1 MDDPRPRPDHL
12 ALLLAVVCAVALTG
26 CGSDFPSTPSP
37 SPSTSSSPTARWSPS
52 ATDEVLTVPV
62 PSATWDDLGDAP
74 DRQKLDVTEPEVP
87 GFTDAPAG
95 RGLQRYLNQQVD
107 WSRCESDED
116 GSEEGF
122 GYRCAR
128 VVVPLDWN
136 DPDGRAIT
144 LAMRMRSA
152 KSGNSDEVLFV
163 NPGGPGG
170 SAQDFVD
177 SIDETGLED
186 YTIVGV
192 DPRGSGDSTPVVCG
206 DLEQTDVLEDAD
218 WSPDDQAETDALVA
232 ANRDFAA
239 QCREHSGA
247 LLDHISSIE
256 NAYDMDLVRVLLG
269 QRRLNWYG
277 VSYGTW
283 LGAVYAELYPDHVG
297 RMVLDSAVN
306 VTDRDSVSQVDGFE
320 QALDAFADWCAGSSS
335 CSLGEDREGVLG
347 AVSSFLDGLDGRPL
361 AVDGRMLTQTL
372 AVNGILMFLYQDT
385 SSYPDLAKAIGQA
398 RLGDGDYLLEAADA
412 MNGRG
417 DWKYEQMT
425 YSFPAIGCADATDR
439 GVEQAIDDW
448 RDDDDAAAPVLGR
461 AVGIGLSCP
470 TWAAGPA
477 AQIRVTAA
485 DAPTILIVSNTG
497 DSATPHEYAQWMRE
511 QMPTTVLVSRQA
523 QGHGA
528 FGEGSDC
535 LDGAVTGFLADGTVP
550 QDGLVCT
557 D

>member
-1 MDDPRPRPDHL
+1 MDDPRPGRL

-26 CGSDFPSTPSP
+26 CGPDLPSTLI
-37 SPSTSSSPTARWSPS
+37 PSTSTAWSPS
-52 ATDEVLTVPV
+52 AADEVLTVPV

-74 DRQKLDVTEPEVP
+74 DRQKLDVAGPEVP

-95 RGLQRYLNQQVD
+95 QGLQRYLNQQVD
-107 WSRCESDED
+107 WGRCDS
-116 GSEEGF
+116 GGEGF

-128 VVVPLDWN
+128 VIVPLDWN

-144 LAMRMRSA
+144 LAMRMRPA
-152 KSGNSDEVLFV
+152 ENGNSDETLFV

-170 SAQDFVD
+170 SAQDFVG
-177 SIDETGLED
+177 SIDTTGLED

-206 DLEQTDVLEDAD
+206 DLEQTDALEDAD

-232 ANRDFAA
+232 VNKDFAA

-306 VTDRDSVSQVDGFE
+306 VTDRDSVSQADGFE
-320 QALDAFADWCAGSSS
+320 QALDAFADWCAGSS
-335 CSLGEDREGVLG
+335 CGLGEDREEVLG
-347 AVSSFLDGLDGRPL
+347 AVSSLLDGLDGRPL
-361 AVDGRMLTQTL
+361 AVGGRMLTQTL

-385 SSYPDLAKAIGQA
+385 SSYPDLAEAIGRA
-398 RLGDGDYLLEAADA
+398 RSGDGDHLLRAADT

-417 DWKYEQMT
+417 DGGYEQLA

-439 GVEQAIDDW
+439 GVEAAIDDW
-448 RDDDDAAAPVLGR
+448 RDDDHAAAPVLGR
-461 AVGIGLSCP
+461 AMGVGLSCP
-470 TWAAGPA
+470 TWAAEPA
-477 AQIRVTAA
+477 AQIRITAA

-528 FGEGSDC
+528 YGEGSGC
-535 LDGAVTGFLADGTVP
+535 LDGAVTGFLADDAVP